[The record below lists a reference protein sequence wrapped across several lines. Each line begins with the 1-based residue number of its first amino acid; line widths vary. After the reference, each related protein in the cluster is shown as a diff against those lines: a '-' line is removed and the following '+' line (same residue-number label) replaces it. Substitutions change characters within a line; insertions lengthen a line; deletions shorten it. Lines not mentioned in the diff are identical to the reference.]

1 MVFYEPIAVGLTQLR
16 ANKLRSSL
24 TLLGIMIGVGAVIG
38 IVSLGEG
45 LRITVAAD
53 FTREGGVTAIEVQ
66 PPRGW
71 ERKGGRWVQRPWQ
84 EHLTSRDL
92 EAFREESDEIHAAVP
107 DIQRGVQLRYGKTT
121 VSTRIKGTNEAFHE
135 GLHWPA
141 LMGRQLTA
149 EDVKLA
155 RRVCLLGNKLWDD
168 VFQKRNPIGEEIK
181 LNGERYTVIGV
192 LEERVRFGR
201 EQGEMVLVPYTTVQ
215 RRVVGN
221 QRLQEIVVFAEGIE
235 AVGRVT
241 EAVRRAL
248 RRRHEHGDEF
258 RVEAGQQ
265 ELEQIDKVI
274 GIMKMVAGGISGIS
288 LLVGGI
294 GIMNIMLVS
303 VTERTREIGIR
314 KALGAKPGHILFQ
327 FLAEAI
333 VLSLAGGL
341 LGILLGSGFGFGMSQ
356 LIHKLQPN
364 SPFYSIVSPASVI
377 WAMAFA
383 SAVGVFF
390 GVYPA
395 YRASRLD
402 PVEALRYE

>member
-45 LRITVAAD
+45 LRSTIAAD
-53 FTREGGVTAIEVQ
+53 FARQGGVTAIEVQ

-71 ERKGGRWVQRPWQ
+71 ERKGGRWVHRAWR

-92 EAFREESDEIHAAVP
+92 EAFYEESDEIQVAVP
-107 DIQRGVQLRYGKTT
+107 DIERGVQLRYGKTT
-121 VSTRIKGTNEAFHE
+121 VSTQIKGTNEAFHE
-135 GLHWPA
+135 GMSWPA
-141 LMGRQLTA
+141 SLGRQLTA
-149 EDVKLA
+149 DDVKQA
-155 RRVCLLGNKLWDD
+155 RRVCLIGTWLWND
-168 VFQKRNPIGEEIK
+168 VFQQRDPLGEEIK
-181 LNGERYTVIGV
+181 LDGGRYTVVGV

-201 EQGEMVLVPYTTVQ
+201 EQGNLVLVPYTTVQ
-215 RRVVGN
+215 RRLVGN
-221 QRLQEIVVFAEGIE
+221 QRIQEIVVFAEGIE

-241 EAVRRAL
+241 EAVRRVL
-248 RRRHEHGDEF
+248 RRRHAHGEEF

-333 VLSLAGGL
+333 VLSLVGGL

-356 LIHKLQPN
+356 LIHQLDPN
-364 SPFYSIVSPASVI
+364 SPFYSVVAPDSVI

-395 YRASRLD
+395 FRASRLD

>member
-1 MVFYEPIAVGLTQLR
+1 V
-16 ANKLRSSL
+16 
-24 TLLGIMIGVGAVIG
+24 
-38 IVSLGEG
+38 
-45 LRITVAAD
+45 
-53 FTREGGVTAIEVQ
+53 
-66 PPRGW
+66 
-71 ERKGGRWVQRPWQ
+71 
-84 EHLTSRDL
+84 
-92 EAFREESDEIHAAVP
+92 
-107 DIQRGVQLRYGKTT
+107 
-121 VSTRIKGTNEAFHE
+121 
-135 GLHWPA
+135 
-141 LMGRQLTA
+141 
-149 EDVKLA
+149 
-155 RRVCLLGNKLWDD
+155 
-168 VFQKRNPIGEEIK
+168 
-181 LNGERYTVIGV
+181 
-192 LEERVRFGR
+192 
-201 EQGEMVLVPYTTVQ
+201 
-215 RRVVGN
+215 
-221 QRLQEIVVFAEGIE
+221 
-235 AVGRVT
+235 
-241 EAVRRAL
+241 L
-248 RRRHEHGDEF
+248 RRRHAHGEEF

-333 VLSLAGGL
+333 VLSLVGGL

-356 LIHKLQPN
+356 LIHQLDPN
-364 SPFYSIVSPASVI
+364 SPFYSVVAPDSVI

-395 YRASRLD
+395 FRASRLD